1 MSDQNQYPNEN
12 PPESGSD
19 SSEGYQAYTDPTG
32 GKAKPETDGGEKSS
46 FRTEILTILEGFG
59 EEIKRLSK
67 TVNDYVDKESFSKAA
82 GSVREAFNDA
92 GEGIKRTTQNMGEKL
107 EEERIQRAIKDL
119 KEYAK
124 KTGKTISE
132 LFEDKPTPPA
142 EDQGKPHVD
151 EEGESGEGDIN
162 FENTF
167 GG

>member
-1 MSDQNQYPNEN
+1 MGDQNQYPNEN
-12 PPESGSD
+12 PSEPGSD
-19 SSEGYQAYTDPTG
+19 SSEGYHSYTDPAG
-32 GKAKPETDGGEKSS
+32 GREKPETDGGEKSS
-46 FRTEILTILEGFG
+46 FRTEILTILEGFE

-119 KEYAK
+119 KDYAK

>member
-19 SSEGYQAYTDPTG
+19 SSEGYQAYTDPASG
-32 GKAKPETDGGEKSS
+32 REKPETDGGEKSG
-46 FRTEILTILEGFG
+46 FRSEILEILEGFG
-59 EEIKRLSK
+59 EEIKRLTK
-67 TVNDYVDKESFSKAA
+67 TLNDYVDKESFSKAA

-92 GEGIKRTTQNMGEKL
+92 GEGIKRTTQNMGERL

-132 LFEDKPTPPA
+132 LFEDKPAPPA
-142 EDQGKPHVD
+142 EDQGKPDVD

>member
-92 GEGIKRTTQNMGEKL
+92 GEGIKRTTQHMGE
-107 EEERIQRAIKDL
+107 
-119 KEYAK
+119 
-124 KTGKTISE
+124 
-132 LFEDKPTPPA
+132 
-142 EDQGKPHVD
+142 
-151 EEGESGEGDIN
+151 
-162 FENTF
+162 
-167 GG
+167 

>member
-12 PPESGSD
+12 RSEPGSD
-19 SSEGYQAYTDPTG
+19 SSEGYHSYTDPAG
-32 GKAKPETDGGEKSS
+32 GREKPETDGGEKTS
-46 FRTEILTILEGFG
+46 FRSEILTILEGFG

-142 EDQGKPHVD
+142 EDQGKPDVD